1 MASRLVSDPTE
12 ILKKILKSSSLH
24 HPHALSDHLEIRKT
38 LQKAHLSCPKFQ
50 ECETVDKAVSFA
62 KNHSFPLVIKPSR
75 GKEANLV
82 YTCKDLEELKQKF
95 HHICKK
101 AASALVEENV
111 DGSKYIVNLFCDG
124 KEIHVTDVWIYEQ
137 SQKLCWSCILI
148 RPQDVAGIAEYAI
161 ETVRAFGIEKGPV
174 HLEIKDDPKR
184 GPTLS
189 DISAQLCGNGI
200 PMLLRE
206 SMNFDLYKE
215 IIHVFTDRKVTVPKW
230 IYIYKHFALVF
241 AMDFDEKTL
250 EAIVKLPSYI
260 RHLKATPLVV
270 HLSHKNKS
278 QLLQDIR
285 LIKEI
290 VS

>member
-1 MASRLVSDPTE
+1 MGSRLLSDPKE
-12 ILKKILKSSSLH
+12 ILEKILKSASLQQ
-24 HPHALSDHLEIRKT
+24 PHALSDYLEIRKT

-50 ECETVDKAVSFA
+50 ECETVEKVVNFA
-62 KNHSFPLVIKPSR
+62 KNHLFPLVIKPSR
-75 GKEANLV
+75 GKEADLV

-101 AASALVEENV
+101 AATALVEEYVN
-111 DGSKYIVNLFCDG
+111 GSKYIINLFCAG
-124 KEIHVTDVWIYEQ
+124 KEIHVTDVWVYEQ
-137 SQKLCWSCILI
+137 LQKSCWSCILI

-189 DISAQLCGNGI
+189 DISAKLCGNGI
-200 PMLLRE
+200 PLLLRE

-241 AMDFDEKTL
+241 AMGFDEKTL
-250 EAIVKLPSYI
+250 EAIVRLPSYI
-260 RHLKATPLVV
+260 RHLKASPFVI
-270 HLSHKNKS
+270 HLGHKIKS

-285 LIKEI
+285 KIKEK